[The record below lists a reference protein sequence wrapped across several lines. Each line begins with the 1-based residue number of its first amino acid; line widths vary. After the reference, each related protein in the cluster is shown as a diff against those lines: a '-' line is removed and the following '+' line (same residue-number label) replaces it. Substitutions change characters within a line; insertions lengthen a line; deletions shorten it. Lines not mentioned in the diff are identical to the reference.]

1 MPTYEYVPGCLH
13 RNRFSHCNTSHNP
26 HPAGPLH
33 RRRPK
38 AGQIGRRRREHG
50 GRSRRRRKLIVEPC
64 QGKVEAVLD
73 RRRSANIH
81 RPGREQVLIT
91 EQGALHRRRRLRAR
105 FFGRPRLRA
114 KYLLRL
120 GSLDRGFENLLF
132 GRLLFFWSWRG
143 FSCCRATVRDFLEGC
158 HLA

>member
-1 MPTYEYVPGCLH
+1 MPTYEYVPGCRY
-13 RNRFSHCNTSHNP
+13 RNRFPHCNTSHNP

-50 GRSRRRRKLIVEPC
+50 GRARRRRKLIVEAR

-73 RRRSANIH
+73 RRRRPNIH
-81 RPGREQVLIT
+81 RPRREEVLIT
-91 EQGALHRRRRLRAR
+91 EQGAFHRWRRRAR
-105 FFGRPRLRA
+105 FFRRPRLCA

-120 GSLDRGFENLLF
+120 GSTDCSFENLLC
-132 GRLLFFWSWRG
+132 GRFLFF
-143 FSCCRATVRDFLEGC
+143 
-158 HLA
+158 